1 MANEYYNPSGVPGEN
16 AALSSSEIRAEF
28 DQISQALDKL
38 PSMSGNAGKVTVI
51 DPTGTRLV
59 AEDDTLL
66 RATNVNKGAD
76 IVIAASG
83 TVTIPAIGS
92 YFNVVSAGG
101 FNVTGLTTGNPLQL
115 FNLLLPGGL
124 NLVDSA
130 NFRLRDRQSRRST
143 PGELF
148 NVIFDASLN
157 SFVECGE
164 AKILDLTGYAGADIR
179 LGIGQSAFYNVTAV
193 TDFPLR
199 IATADNQMYELF
211 ITPTAIANTTH
222 SGTQLLPNNANQLN
236 QIIRAFIAHSQT
248 PGTPSVGP
256 GSGVFV
262 ESNFA
267 LDSASTVRN
276 IKATI
281 STFSNNKFVHS
292 EFMNVSTNAW
302 ASGVSDMNWPQAV
315 VWSILGRLLFGAPI
329 TGRIMV
335 RRIF

>member
-1 MANEYYNPSGVPGEN
+1 MANEFYNPSGVPGDGSDGI
-16 AALSSSEIRAEF
+16 AAEVRGEF
-28 DQISQALDKL
+28 LAIQQGLDKL
-38 PSMSGNAGKVTVI
+38 PALNGNANKFVKI
-51 DPTGTRLV
+51 DPTGTRMIPDPDVVIHSADL
-59 AEDDTLL
+59 
-66 RATNVNKGAD
+66 NKGSD

-83 TVTIPAIGS
+83 IVTIPNVGS
-92 YFNVVSAGG
+92 YFSVVSAGG
-101 FNVTGLTTGNPLQL
+101 FNVTGFTTTNPLQL
-115 FNLLLPGGL
+115 FNILLTGGL
-124 NLVDSA
+124 NLVDSST
-130 NFRLRDRQSRRST
+130 FRLRDRQSRRSI
-143 PGELF
+143 PGELLT
-148 NVIFDASLN
+148 VAFDSG
-157 SFVECGE
+157 SFVECCE
-164 AKILDLTGYAGADIR
+164 AKILDLSGYTGADIR
-179 LGIGQSAFYNVTAV
+179 LGIGQSAFYNVTNV

-199 IATADNQMYELF
+199 IATADNQIYELF

-248 PGTPSVGP
+248 PGTPSSGP

-281 STFSNNKFVHS
+281 SIFSNNKFVHS

-315 VWSILGRLLFGAPI
+315 AWNILGRLLFGAPI
-329 TGRIMV
+329 TGRILV